1 MTMDNLPVDVG
12 SIRARRLDQTGRGQS
27 APALH
32 TLRHAVLAF
41 TWRPI
46 FTLQKHCSTLPQA
59 SRRSILFPGSELI
72 QTGGLLR
79 GVHIIGY
86 QTSSDQ
92 IRISIQVFFDKV
104 SVLCLVMG
112 AWACC
117 MCSCHCIMT
126 KPRWSAL
133 YLSRITG

>member
-1 MTMDNLPVDVG
+1 MDNLPVDVG

-59 SRRSILFPGSELI
+59 SRRSILFPGFELI
-72 QTGGLLR
+72 QSGGLLR

-92 IRISIQVFFDKV
+92 IRIPIQVFSIRYRFR
-104 SVLCLVMG
+104 VLSWVLGRAGCAAVTVL
-112 AWACC
+112 
-117 MCSCHCIMT
+117 
-126 KPRWSAL
+126 
-133 YLSRITG
+133 